1 MTLSPMTAVVVDDE
15 PLARRGLVHLLAKE
29 PNIEVVADFGQPARA
44 LEYIALHHPDVV
56 FLDIH
61 MPGMSGLELAQEL
74 TAPQPSLVF
83 VTAFD
88 DYAVRAFEH
97 HAVDYLLKPI
107 DPRRLTAAVA
117 ALRVRHAGV
126 QVQAENARLKR
137 AIAQLQKS
145 KPAVKAERSSFND
158 VLIIKEVGRTTRLA
172 ISMID
177 WVDAAGD
184 YMCVHAQGETHI
196 LRSTMA
202 KLQQQLDPSLFLRV
216 HRSALV
222 NVNRIQEIVVH
233 ANGEYRLT
241 LASGNVL
248 KSSRRY
254 KKEIR
259 ALMTSE

>member
-1 MTLSPMTAVVVDDE
+1 
-15 PLARRGLVHLLAKE
+15 
-29 PNIEVVADFGQPARA
+29 
-44 LEYIALHHPDVV
+44 
-56 FLDIH
+56 
-61 MPGMSGLELAQEL
+61 
-74 TAPQPSLVF
+74 VF

-107 DPRRLTAAVA
+107 DPERLTAAVA
-117 ALRVRHAGV
+117 ALGVRHQGLQV
-126 QVQAENARLKR
+126 QVENERLKA
-137 AIAQLQKS
+137 AIAELQQS
-145 KPAVKAERSSFND
+145 ITARTALPSFNEML
-158 VLIIKEVGRTTRLA
+158 VIKEVGRTTRLA
-172 ISMID
+172 VSMID

-202 KLQQQLDPSLFLRV
+202 KLQQQLDPRLFLRV

-222 NVNRIQEIVVH
+222 NVNRIREIVVH

-241 LASGNVL
+241 LISGDVL

-259 ALMTSE
+259 ALMASE

>member
-1 MTLSPMTAVVVDDE
+1 MTAVVVDDE
-15 PLARRGLVHLLAKE
+15 PLARRGLIHLLDKE
-29 PNIEVVADFGQPARA
+29 PGIDVVADFGQPTRA
-44 LEYIALHHPDVV
+44 LEYITAHLPDVV
-56 FLDIH
+56 FLDIM
-61 MPGMSGLELAQEL
+61 MPGMSGLELAQQL
-74 TAPQPSLVF
+74 APPQPSLVF

-107 DPRRLTAAVA
+107 DQERLTAAVA
-117 ALRVRHAGV
+117 ALGVRHQGLQV
-126 QVQAENARLKR
+126 QVENERLKA
-137 AIAQLQKS
+137 AIAELQQS
-145 KPAVKAERSSFND
+145 ITARTALPSFNEML
-158 VLIIKEVGRTTRLA
+158 VIKEVGRTTRLA
-172 ISMID
+172 VSMID

-202 KLQQQLDPSLFLRV
+202 KLQQQLDPRVFLRV

-222 NVNRIQEIVVH
+222 NVNRIREIVVH

-241 LASGNVL
+241 LISGDVL

-259 ALMTSE
+259 ALMASE

>member
-1 MTLSPMTAVVVDDE
+1 MNQMTAVVVDDE
-15 PLARRGLVHLLAKE
+15 PLARRGLIHLLDKE
-29 PNIEVVADFGQPARA
+29 PGISVTADFGQPERA
-44 LEYIALHHPDVV
+44 LEYIDAHRPDVV
-56 FLDIH
+56 FLDIQ
-61 MPGMSGLELAQEL
+61 MPGMSGLALAQQL
-74 TAPQPSLVF
+74 AGPLPSLVF

-88 DYAVRAFEH
+88 DYAIRAFEH

-117 ALRVRHAGV
+117 TLRARQGAW
-126 QVQAENARLKR
+126 QVQAENERLR
-137 AIAQLQKS
+137 AAMAQWQQSQAATVAGAKM
-145 KPAVKAERSSFND
+145 PEFNE
-158 VLIIKEVGRTTRLA
+158 VLVINEVGKTTRLVV
-172 ISMID
+172 SKID

-184 YMCVHAQGETHI
+184 YMCVHAEGVTHI

-222 NVNRIQEIVVH
+222 NVNRVQEIAVH

-241 LASGNVL
+241 LVSGDVL

-254 KKEIR
+254 KKEVR
-259 ALMTSE
+259 ALMSAN

>member
-1 MTLSPMTAVVVDDE
+1 MTAVVVDDE
-15 PLARRGLVHLLAKE
+15 PLARRGLIHLLGKE
-29 PNIEVVADFGQPARA
+29 PGINVVADFGQPARA
-44 LEYIALHHPDVV
+44 LEYITAHHPDVV
-56 FLDIH
+56 FLDIM
-61 MPGMSGLELAQEL
+61 MPGMSGLELAQQL

-107 DPRRLTAAVA
+107 DPERLTAAVA
-117 ALRVRHAGV
+117 ALSVRHQGLQV
-126 QVQAENARLKR
+126 QVENERLKA
-137 AIAQLQKS
+137 AIAELQQS
-145 KPAVKAERSSFND
+145 ITARTAQPSFNEML
-158 VLIIKEVGRTTRLA
+158 VIKEVGRTTRLA
-172 ISMID
+172 VSTID

-202 KLQQQLDPSLFLRV
+202 KLQQQLDPSVFLRV

-222 NVNRIQEIVVH
+222 NVNRIREIVVH

-241 LASGNVL
+241 LVSGDLL

-259 ALMTSE
+259 ALMAAQSP

>member
-1 MTLSPMTAVVVDDE
+1 MTASPMTAVVVDDE
-15 PLARRGLVHLLAKE
+15 PLARRGLIHLLDNE
-29 PNIEVVADFGQPARA
+29 PNISVVADFGQPARA
-44 LEYIALHHPDVV
+44 LEYITAHQPDVV

-61 MPGMSGLELAQEL
+61 MPGMSGLQLAQQL
-74 TAPQPSLVF
+74 ATPQPSLVF

-97 HAVDYLLKPI
+97 YAVDYLLKPI
-107 DPRRLTAAVA
+107 DPRRLAAAVT
-117 ALRVRHAGV
+117 ALRVRQDGL
-126 QVQAENARLKR
+126 QVQAENERLKA
-137 AIAQLQKS
+137 AIAQL
-145 KPAVKAERSSFND
+145 ERSKNVAGTKLASFNE
-158 VLIIKEVGRTTRLA
+158 VLIIKEVGRTTRVA
-172 ISMID
+172 VSMID

-184 YMCVHAQGETHI
+184 YMCVHAEGDTHI

-202 KLQQQLDPSLFLRV
+202 KLQQQLDPSVFLRV

-222 NVNRIQEIVVH
+222 NVNRIQEIMVH

-241 LASGNVL
+241 LVSGDVL

-259 ALMTSE
+259 ALMASE

>member
-1 MTLSPMTAVVVDDE
+1 MTLRPMTAVVVDDE
-15 PLARRGLVHLLAKE
+15 PLARRGLIHLLDKE
-29 PNIEVVADFGQPARA
+29 PGIDVVADFGQPTRA
-44 LEYIALHHPDVV
+44 LEYITAHLPDVV
-56 FLDIH
+56 FLDIM
-61 MPGMSGLELAQEL
+61 MPGMSGLELAQQL
-74 TAPQPSLVF
+74 APPQPSLVF

-107 DPRRLTAAVA
+107 DPERLTAAVA
-117 ALRVRHAGV
+117 ALGIRHNGLRV
-126 QVQAENARLKR
+126 QVENERLK
-137 AIAQLQKS
+137 ALITQLQQGIADGFKR
-145 KPAVKAERSSFND
+145 PSFSEML
-158 VLIIKEVGRTTRLA
+158 VIKEVGRTTRLA
-172 ISMID
+172 VSMID

-202 KLQQQLDPSLFLRV
+202 KLQQQLDPSVFLRV

-222 NVNRIQEIVVH
+222 NVNRIREIMVH

-241 LASGNVL
+241 LVSGDVL

-259 ALMTSE
+259 ALMASE